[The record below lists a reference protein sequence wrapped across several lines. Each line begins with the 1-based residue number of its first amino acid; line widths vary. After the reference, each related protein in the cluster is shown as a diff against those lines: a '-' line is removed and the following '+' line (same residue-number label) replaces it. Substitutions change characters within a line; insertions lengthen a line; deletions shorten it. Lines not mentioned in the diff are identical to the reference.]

1 MRKSLLLVLLLTTR
15 ILKSILV
22 FLRGGPGLGPAPGI
36 IPIPARL
43 LRARAEWERIG
54 AWDLLQQGIRAE
66 WADAQAAEDLRVH
79 PTPPQYQPRG
89 PLREVYRRLLQEE
102 LTEGVIAPVPATFP
116 KLRNPTFLVPK
127 KGGKFRKVV
136 DCRLLNEHL
145 RDKTFKMEGIGTVR
159 EMVKPGDWATSLD
172 FKNAFNHIPVHAD
185 LQPYLCFDFEGTTYG
200 YRGMPFG
207 VKHAP
212 RVFSRLMKRA
222 IQEVRRR
229 WGVRIS
235 FYMDDTLLLFTDE
248 QTAAIQTAEIAGYL
262 QRLGW
267 TLSPEKCQ
275 FRPSQVTEF
284 LGWEWN
290 LRNATLAISPS
301 HRGAL
306 LEEVFAWLDLTE
318 RRSQVSIRKLASL
331 LGELNFLRAQ
341 NPEASLY
348 TGRLNALKVHSVR
361 ASGWDGHTTV
371 TPAVAGE
378 LKWWLRR
385 ISRNPAT
392 PMLPPPVRATLTTD
406 ASPDGWGGVIEH
418 GEETRIAFGRWRGS
432 ERLLTSNAKELTA
445 VRKALEDLA
454 QVLDAERGG
463 AVLVRSDNTTT
474 VQLIRKW
481 RAAATLLPHL
491 RRLWNLSGRMEL
503 HLTATYLPGVH
514 NERADRLSRMG
525 NAMDYA
531 VKQDIFPQ
539 ILQQL
544 RLQPQVDVFAD
555 SHNHLLDA
563 YCTLD
568 ATDGGATAVDGM
580 LLDWTGQVL
589 WLHPPILLIG
599 VALTKLRREGAQAI
613 LVVPDWS
620 GQTWSHDLT
629 QLSRASVNLGAYEQ
643 CMTPGRRFLA
653 RQWKF
658 PPGQAVAH
666 SLDTRT
672 TVDSSSSSGTLES

>member
-1 MRKSLLLVLLLTTR
+1 MSLLLYLTTR
-15 ILKSILV
+15 IPRSIRV
-22 FLRGGPGLGPAPGI
+22 FFGDGPGLGLAPGI
-36 IPIPARL
+36 IPIPVRL

-89 PLREVYRRLLQEE
+89 PLRAAYRRLLQEE
-102 LTEGVIAPVPATFP
+102 LAEGVIASVPATFP

-145 RDKTFKMEGIGTVR
+145 RDKTFKMEGIDTVR
-159 EMVKPGDWATSLD
+159 EMIEPGDWATSLD
-172 FKNAFNHIPVHAD
+172 FKSAFNHIPVHSD
-185 LQPYLCFDFEGTTYG
+185 FQPYLCFDFEGTTYA

-212 RVFSRLMKRA
+212 RVFSRLMKCA

-229 WGVRIS
+229 WGVRIT
-235 FYMDDTLLLFTDE
+235 FYMDDTLLLFKDE
-248 QTAAIQTAEIAGYL
+248 QTAARQTVEIAEYL

-275 FRPSQVTEF
+275 LNPSHVTEF

-290 LRNATLAISPS
+290 LQDATLAISPS

-318 RRSQVSIRKLASL
+318 RRSQVPTRKLAGL

-341 NPEASLY
+341 NPEASLHM
-348 TGRLNALKVHSVR
+348 GQLNGLKVRSVR

-385 ISRNPAT
+385 ISLNPPT
-392 PMLPPPVRATLTTD
+392 PTLPPPVRATLTTD
-406 ASPDGWGGVIEH
+406 ASPDGWGGVLEH
-418 GEETRIAFGRWRGS
+418 EGETRISFGRWRGT
-432 ERLLTSNAKELTA
+432 ERLLTSNARELTA
-445 VRKALEDLA
+445 VRKSL
-454 QVLDAERGG
+454 QVLAKDLDPERGG
-463 AVLVRSDNTTT
+463 TVLVRSDNTTT

-491 RRLWNLSGRMEL
+491 RRLWNLSGHMEL
-503 HLTATYLPGVH
+503 HLVATYLPGIH

-531 VKQDIFPQ
+531 VKQDVF
-539 ILQQL
+539 LQALQLLQL
-544 RLQPQVDVFAD
+544 RPQVDVFAD
-555 SHNHLLDA
+555 RHNHLLDA

-580 LLDWTGQVL
+580 LLNWTGQVL
-589 WLHPPILLIG
+589 
-599 VALTKLRREGAQAI
+599 
-613 LVVPDWS
+613 
-620 GQTWSHDLT
+620 
-629 QLSRASVNLGAYEQ
+629 
-643 CMTPGRRFLA
+643 
-653 RQWKF
+653 
-658 PPGQAVAH
+658 
-666 SLDTRT
+666 
-672 TVDSSSSSGTLES
+672 